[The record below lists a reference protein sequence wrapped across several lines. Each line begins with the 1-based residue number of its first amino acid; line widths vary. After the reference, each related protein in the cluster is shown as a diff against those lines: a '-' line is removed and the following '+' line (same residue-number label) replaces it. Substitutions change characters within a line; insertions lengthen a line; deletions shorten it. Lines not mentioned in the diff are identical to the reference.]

1 MTRRA
6 EFASLPSEFGEFLF
20 ANVGAEGELTVF
32 SAMTRLD
39 IDPIVEAARLAA
51 MPADLAIE
59 ALAAVLR
66 RVPQLEWKETD
77 FPAAAARLVALL
89 PAAPVGSRSSEAPVT
104 QRRPDIPLNRVFSL
118 FLAVVFGSVLL
129 LGWLLSRPNVLEP

>member
-1 MTRRA
+1 
-6 EFASLPSEFGEFLF
+6 
-20 ANVGAEGELTVF
+20 
-32 SAMTRLD
+32 MTRLH

-66 RVPQLEWKETD
+66 RVPQLEWKEAD
-77 FPAAAARLVALL
+77 FPAAAARLIALL
-89 PAAPVGSRSSEAPVT
+89 PAAVAPRSSEAPVMR
-104 QRRPDIPLNRVFSL
+104 RRPDIPLNRVFSL
-118 FLAVVFGSVLL
+118 FLAVVFGSLIL